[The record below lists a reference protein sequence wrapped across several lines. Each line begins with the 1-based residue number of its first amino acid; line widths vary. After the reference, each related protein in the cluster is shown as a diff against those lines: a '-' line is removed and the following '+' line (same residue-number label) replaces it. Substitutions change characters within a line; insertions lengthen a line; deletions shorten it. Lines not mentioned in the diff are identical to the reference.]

1 MAAKFDKEMMKKQH
15 FWLLLI
21 PLFIGLLLAWLGLF
35 FGVADATE
43 EKLNANN
50 KEKQNIESAK
60 AQAKKTLE
68 LYDKRKEELFGLRT
82 QRWREMWDL
91 QQPIYGWP
99 EDLGEEQIAKVKG
112 MKFGDEISDPSFI
125 NYFRDQGMEGYK
137 TLAKD
142 VAPLQ
147 FAGDWRTA
155 LRTVPAWK
163 RNPTSAR
170 LDGGPFRGRR
180 SRVVSDR
187 APGRSSVVPLRPH
200 GSVSVLPNR
209 RRCVPTSPG
218 AGHRVATRQCGAAR
232 AKQG

>member
-163 RNPTSAR
+163 RNPTSEDIWLAIEDSWAQR
-170 LDGGPFRGRR
+170 ELVLALDGVNKDAAAFRR
-180 SRVVSDR
+180 
-187 APGRSSVVPLRPH
+187 PGD
-200 GSVSVLPNR
+200 
-209 RRCVPTSPG
+209 C
-218 AGHRVATRQCGAAR
+218 
-232 AKQG
+232 